1 MDEYIDSTEQPLF
14 VPHVME
20 ERNTNTADTEMIRNL
35 SQKYMNYHVIAQMAD
50 GSRME
55 GIIEDV
61 NDQGVVMLI
70 PEDVDADEDER
81 FFAGP
86 GPRRR
91 FRRFRRFRFP
101 FIFFAAPFLFP
112 FPH

>member
-61 NDQGVVMLI
+61 NDRGVVMLI
-70 PEDVDADEDER
+70 PEDVDADER